1 MGVPVYV
8 KIQQYIKSKISS
20 GEWTED
26 MQIPTDAEFSRQ
38 FRCSRITVTTA
49 LRELVQ
55 DGIVYRV
62 QGKGTF
68 VSKQANARQLYNNSE
83 LAHLAVSLDALS
95 IPGEHRCMGCRVEQP
110 SGEVMQKLGLHSGQS
125 VIVIERMKYV
135 DQEPYALEKMYLSH
149 EEFSFVLDNHME
161 NAGLSEIAK
170 ISGRIVGQCYVSS
183 SAVLCD
189 EKNAELMS
197 IAVGVPILRFGLDLR
212 DNQDMP
218 LAYEV
223 VFTVGVSNN
232 GGTKKSADESHA
244 M

>member
-8 KIQQYIKSKISS
+8 KIQQYIRSKISS
-20 GEWTED
+20 GEWAEN
-26 MQIPTDAEFSRQ
+26 MQIPTDAEFSKQ

-68 VSKQANARQLYNNSE
+68 VSKQANARQLYKNSG
-83 LAHLAVSLDALS
+83 LAGLAVSLDAMS
-95 IPGEHRCMGCRVEQP
+95 IPGEHRCIGCRVEQP
-110 SGEVMQKLGLHSGQS
+110 ADEVMQKLGLHSGQP
-125 VIVIERMKYV
+125 VIAIERMKYV

-170 ISGRIVGQCYVSS
+170 INGRTVGQCYISS

-189 EKNAELMS
+189 EQNAELMS
-197 IAVGVPILRFGLDLR
+197 IPVGVPILRFGLDLR
-212 DNQDMP
+212 DDQDMP
-218 LAYEV
+218 LAYEI
-223 VFTVGVSNN
+223 VFTVGSSNS
-232 GGTKKSADESHA
+232 GRTRKSDVL
-244 M
+244 

>member
-1 MGVPVYV
+1 MSIPVYV
-8 KIQQYIKSKISS
+8 KIQQYIKSKIAS

-26 MQIPTDAEFSRQ
+26 MRIPTDVEFSKQ
-38 FRCSRITVTTA
+38 FGCSRITVTTA

-68 VSKQANARQLYNNSE
+68 VSKQAKARQLYNNSE
-83 LAHLAVSLDALS
+83 LAQLAVSLDALS
-95 IPGEHRCMGCRVEQP
+95 IPGEHKCMDCRVEQP
-110 SGEVMQKLGLHSGQS
+110 SDEIMQKLGLHSGQV

-135 DQEPYALEKMYLSH
+135 DQKPYALEEMFLSH
-149 EEFSFVLDNHME
+149 DDFSFVLDNHME

-170 ISGRIVGQCYVSS
+170 ISGRLIGQCYASS

-189 EKNAELMS
+189 EKNAKLMN
-197 IAVGVPILRFGLDLR
+197 IPAGIPVLRFGLDLR
-212 DNQDMP
+212 DDQDMP

-223 VFTVGVSNN
+223 VFTVGISNK
-232 GGTKKSADESHA
+232 GRAKKSSEN
-244 M
+244 